1 MINSVAFVVYPV
13 SNMAVARRFYEE
25 ILGLRLE
32 SNYQEKWLEY
42 DVAGAT
48 FAITTFDMGRIP
60 GGNGGLVA
68 FEVDDLD
75 ATLKALQE
83 KGVRVPAEVV
93 TTPVCRFASVTDPDG
108 NELIV
113 HRRNA

>member
-1 MINSVAFVVYPV
+1 MIQSIAFVVYPV
-13 SNMAVARRFYEE
+13 SNMVVSRKFYEG
-25 ILGLRLE
+25 ILGLRVD
-32 SNYQEKWLEY
+32 SNYQDQWLEY
-42 DVAGAT
+42 DVAGFT
-48 FAITTFDMGRIP
+48 FAITTFAMGRVP

-75 ATLKALQE
+75 ATLKGLQE

-93 TTPVCRFASVTDPDG
+93 TTPVCRFASIADPDG
-108 NELIV
+108 NELIL